1 MRRTFVAAIA
11 AGDSYIVASCGPG
24 YDHDAW
30 PCPDRDMAMAVAVAI
45 ARGGAMAGHRVI
57 TDDTVAEKATEEGV
71 VVVPAQ
77 AASPLERV
85 ILGRLVARAA
95 GLPLR

>member
-1 MRRTFVAAIA
+1 VAAFA
-11 AGDSYIVASCGPG
+11 AGDSYIVASRGPG
-24 YDHDAW
+24 YDDVW
-30 PCPDRDMAMAVAVAI
+30 PCPDKDVAMSVAMAI